1 MKGNQPELRF
11 VSNFPKEDTL
21 QLLLDA
27 HTLYLELREEKQ
39 RNLHVSLEEAA
50 TLLDFPVRKVQQL
63 IQEGHLKQSKD
74 GSVSRYHVVR
84 VLFELKQAELFN
96 SIG

>member
-1 MKGNQPELRF
+1 RTSKWSRRSSSTPAGA
-11 VSNFPKEDTL
+11 VSWKR
-21 QLLLDA
+21 
-27 HTLYLELREEKQ
+27 LREEKQ